1 MEKAQARAF
10 WAAANVFIGVDVSV
24 CLNMLTR
31 TWWHEERSLD
41 MLEGDRGGVVC
52 ILIFGEILKKYVS
65 PLHHISTEYFQNTV
79 NSPQRNQCLLHGPI
93 LYVPASLSISGWYM
107 RWMIFCRK
115 KLEPNGPQRVASKG
129 FVQPTG
135 LILLTFEGWWQIWF
149 HLPRFTS
156 CMYIYVYSIH
166 TFVWSTP
173 HRSSTHKSLP
183 ISLSN
188 GICSSRYVCCK
199 TKEWCHTHVMFS
211 KLPREL
217 LWSHCSHQSFQIP
230 ISVLVHAFVIR
241 DFGSK
246 LHSGLQ

>member
-1 MEKAQARAF
+1 MGKAQARAF

-115 KLEPNGPQRVASKG
+115 KPWAQRTSKG
-129 FVQPTG
+129 SFKRICSTNRPHIAYIWRLVANMIPST
-135 LILLTFEGWWQIWF
+135 QI
-149 HLPRFTS
+149 HV
-156 CMYIYVYSIH
+156 MYVYLCIQY
-166 TFVWSTP
+166 T
-173 HRSSTHKSLP
+173 
-183 ISLSN
+183 
-188 GICSSRYVCCK
+188 YVCMVHPPPILHPQK
-199 TKEWCHTHVMFS
+199 FTYLIIEWYLQF
-211 KLPREL
+211 KIRL
-217 LWSHCSHQSFQIP
+217 L
-230 ISVLVHAFVIR
+230 
-241 DFGSK
+241 
-246 LHSGLQ
+246 